1 MPKILVPPICRCGAT
16 TQTINVSATGTYSV
30 TITDASGCTAFD
42 VINVTVNPAPN
53 VNLGADIIV
62 CSGETVILNAAN
74 PGSTYL
80 WNTGATTQT
89 INVIATGNYS
99 VVVTNGFSYAD
110 SDLIHVTIN
119 PTPVVNIGNNIQI
132 CENEGLILDA
142 ENVGSDY
149 LWSTGAITQ
158 TIFVNSSA
166 VYSVEVTNI
175 YGCSASDN
183 VNIIANPAP
192 FVDLGDDINFCDG
205 GTVILMQQIPFLPIY
220 GAQAQQAPPLL
231 LQRRAFILL
240 Q

>member
-1 MPKILVPPICRCGAT
+1 MSSDFTGWDGFLAKYCTTYTINNDIAICDGDSYFAGGAFQTEPGEYYDYYTPVEGCDSIVITHLSINSPVVNLGPNTTICSGEILTLDAENIGATYLWSTGAT

-99 VVVTNGFSYAD
+99 VVVTNGFSCTD
-110 SDLIHVTIN
+110 SDLI
-119 PTPVVNIGNNIQI
+119 
-132 CENEGLILDA
+132 
-142 ENVGSDY
+142 
-149 LWSTGAITQ
+149 
-158 TIFVNSSA
+158 
-166 VYSVEVTNI
+166 
-175 YGCSASDN
+175 
-183 VNIIANPAP
+183 
-192 FVDLGDDINFCDG
+192 
-205 GTVILMQQIPFLPIY
+205 
-220 GAQAQQAPPLL
+220 
-231 LQRRAFILL
+231 
-240 Q
+240 